1 MKGGSSQTL
10 SYVIILVGV
19 LVFGVLIALAI
30 KYNKNKGI
38 LSNNTNNNNTNNTN
52 KNDNEEKVRAPSEN
66 IAS

>member
-10 SYVIILVGV
+10 SYVIIFVGV

-38 LSNNTNNNNTNNTN
+38 LNNNSKNNNTK
-52 KNDNEEKVRAPSEN
+52 KNDNEEKVRAPTDN
-66 IAS
+66 ISS

>member
-38 LSNNTNNNNTNNTN
+38 LSNNSNTNNTN